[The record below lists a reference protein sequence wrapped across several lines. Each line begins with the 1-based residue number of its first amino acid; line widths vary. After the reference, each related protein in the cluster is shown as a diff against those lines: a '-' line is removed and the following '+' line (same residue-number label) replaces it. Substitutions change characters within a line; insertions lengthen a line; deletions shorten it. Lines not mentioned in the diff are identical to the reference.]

1 MKKITVYF
9 GNYGSGKTELSLN
22 TAIELRKTHSDVT
35 LVDLDVVTPYFR
47 SSEHKAMLE
56 QMGIR
61 VVTPVFANTTVDV
74 PSLPPDIY
82 AAFKGGR
89 AVFDCGGDPVGA
101 TVLGSLK
108 AQFDTV
114 REDTQALFVV
124 NTRRPFQGSAAQLK
138 ESLEKIEAR
147 ARLKADGMVFNANLG
162 AATTGQELA
171 EGYAIVKAFE
181 KETGLPLLY
190 VSGTADSLRVF
201 AAQCPD
207 CRAETIALT
216 IRMQPDWLRSN

>member
-1 MKKITVYF
+1 MKKITVFF

-56 QMGIR
+56 GMGIR
-61 VVTPVFANTTVDV
+61 VVTPVFANTAVDV

-82 AAFKGGR
+82 AAFRGGW

-108 AQFDTV
+108 TQFEAA
-114 REDTQALFVV
+114 REETQVLFVV
-124 NTRRPFQGSAAQLK
+124 NTRRPFQQSAAQLT
-138 ESLEKIEAR
+138 ESLEKIEVR
-147 ARLKADGMVFNANLG
+147 ARLKADGIVLNANLG
-162 AATTGQELA
+162 AETTGEELA
-171 EGYAIVKAFE
+171 EGYAIVKEME
-181 KETGLPLLY
+181 KTLGLPLLF
-190 VSGTADSLRVF
+190 VSGTAEALRVF

-207 CRAETIALT
+207 CRTETMTVT
-216 IRMQPDWLRSN
+216 IRMRPDWLRSI